1 MRQSISSRLS
11 YLLLKK
17 FVKRLISLSIQDIS
31 ENFLKIIETQDN
43 FNILSVLTEDEKEFL
58 KNKGNRFS
66 RKKFFREN

>member
-17 FVKRLISLSIQDIS
+17 FVKRLISLSIQGIS

-66 RKKFFREN
+66 RK